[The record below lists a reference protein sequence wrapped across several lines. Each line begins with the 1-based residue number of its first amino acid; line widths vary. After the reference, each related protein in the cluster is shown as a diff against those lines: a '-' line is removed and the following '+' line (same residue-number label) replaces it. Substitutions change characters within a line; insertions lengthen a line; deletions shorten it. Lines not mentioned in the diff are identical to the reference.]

1 MQPKQR
7 VNVTP
12 YGDLVITEDRGTLL
26 GNRGILHDQD
36 GNLTNRRWAHKNW
49 VACMKRFKG
58 TRRTLYSPG
67 NYTELF
73 FLDEAT
79 ALAAGHR
86 PCGECRRDDF
96 RRFRDAWLRG
106 NPDAG
111 LGENVSMAT
120 IDQLMHEE
128 RTNRVA
134 TSEHLADLPAGVMVA
149 LPDRPCDA
157 WLYWQDALLFW
168 TTAGYTERL
177 PTTSLDV
184 VNVLTAPSIVRAIAG
199 GYTPGVNVLTDRVSQ

>member
-1 MQPKQR
+1 MQPQQR

-12 YGDLVITEDRGTLL
+12 YGDLVITEDRGNFL

-49 VACMKRFKG
+49 VTCLKRFKG
-58 TRRTLYSPG
+58 IKRPLYSPG

-96 RRFRDAWLRG
+96 RRFKEAWLRG
-106 NPDAG
+106 NPDSG
-111 LGENVSMAT
+111 LDEDVSMST
-120 IDQLMHEE
+120 IDRLVHEE
-128 RTNRVA
+128 RINRVN
-134 TSEHLADLPAGVMVA
+134 TSARLADLPAGVMVE
-149 LPDRPCDA
+149 LPDRLGDV
-157 WLYWQDALLFW
+157 WLYWQDALLLW
-168 TTAGYTERL
+168 TTSGYTERI
-177 PTTSLDV
+177 PATSLGM
-184 VNVLTAPSIVRAIAG
+184 VNVITPPSVVRVMTA
-199 GYTPGVNVLTDRVSQ
+199 GYLPAVAV